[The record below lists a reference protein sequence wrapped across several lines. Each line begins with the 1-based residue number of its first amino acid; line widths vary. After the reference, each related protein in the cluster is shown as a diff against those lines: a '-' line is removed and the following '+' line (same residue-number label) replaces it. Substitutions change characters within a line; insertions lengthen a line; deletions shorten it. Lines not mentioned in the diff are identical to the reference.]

1 MIAEPKHVIEM
12 LNRYSDIEKS
22 YTKKIIT
29 AVVYSGG
36 GVTYEEAWSMSFDQL
51 EMLDETVQEK
61 IELMSKLSKMSL
73 F

>member
-12 LNRYSDIEKS
+12 LNRYGDIENA
-22 YTKKIIT
+22 YTRKIT
-29 AVVYSGG
+29 SAVVYSGG
-36 GVTYEEAWSMSFDQL
+36 GVTYEEAWCMSFEQL
-51 EMLDETVQEK
+51 EMLDETVKEK

>member
-1 MIAEPKHVIEM
+1 M
-12 LNRYSDIEKS
+12 LNRYSDIEKA
-22 YTKKIIT
+22 YTKKITT

-51 EMLDETVQEK
+51 ELLDETVREK
-61 IELMSKLSKMSL
+61 IELMTKIGKMSL

>member
-1 MIAEPKHVIEM
+1 M
-12 LNRYSDIEKS
+12 LNRYSDVEKA

-36 GVTYEEAWSMSFDQL
+36 GVTYEEAWCMSVDQL
-51 EMLDETVQEK
+51 EMLDDTVKEK
-61 IELMSKLSKMSL
+61 IELMSKLSRMSL